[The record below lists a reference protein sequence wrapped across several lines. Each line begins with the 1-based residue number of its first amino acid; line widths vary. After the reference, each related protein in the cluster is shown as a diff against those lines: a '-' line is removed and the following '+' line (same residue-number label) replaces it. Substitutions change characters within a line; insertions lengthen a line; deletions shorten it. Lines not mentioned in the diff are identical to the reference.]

1 MTMRVLQKLRKWLKS
16 GPEDS
21 ESVAEARRLEEDK
34 LTVRVSQ
41 WGRQPYSNIPPT
53 PDVLDPDREHR

>member
-1 MTMRVLQKLRKWLKS
+1 MRVWKMLRKRLNR
-16 GPEDS
+16 GPQDA
-21 ESVAEARRLEEDK
+21 ESLTEARRLEEDK

>member
-1 MTMRVLQKLRKWLKS
+1 MTMRVSEMLRKWLNR
-16 GPEDS
+16 GPQDA

-53 PDVLDPDREHR
+53 PDVLDPDRDGP